1 MRILLAVD
9 GSEYSGLAAR
19 FLTSLDLSA
28 DDEITVFHAMF
39 WYPLYYER
47 EYYCET
53 LKEIK
58 KEIAPKIIDAVLD
71 VLKPVRAKLSIAI
84 EEGSPEQCIVEA
96 AGSSGADLVVMGARG
111 IKGIESFF
119 IGSVTRSVARNSA
132 KPVLVVKP
140 HSHGP
145 AERLKIL
152 FATDGS
158 DHAAETGKLLCR
170 IPFPDNTEIRVLNVV
185 SSHFSLNIPESF
197 YPGINERIGEIE
209 THEREIEFANSERT
223 LAEARECL
231 LKSFAKVETLSEIGD
246 PSSEILKASEAAGSN
261 IIAVGC
267 RGLRGL
273 KGMMGS
279 VSRNVLTH
287 AGCSVLIGKMCTD

>member
-9 GSEYSGLAAR
+9 GSEYSALAAR
-19 FLTSLDLSA
+19 FLASLNLSD

-58 KEIAPKIIDAVLD
+58 KEIAPKIIDAALH

-96 AGSSGADLVVMGARG
+96 AASSGADLIVMGARG

-119 IGSVTRSVARNSA
+119 IGSVTRSVARNSS
-132 KPVLVVKP
+132 KPVLVIKP
-140 HSHGP
+140 QGSGP
-145 AERLKIL
+145 ADRLRIL

-158 DHAAETGKLLCR
+158 DHAAETGKLLSR
-170 IPFPDNTEIRVLNVV
+170 IPFPDNTEMSILNVV
-185 SSHFSLNIPESF
+185 SAPFSLGIPESF
-197 YPGINERIGEIE
+197 RPGINERIAEIE
-209 THEREIEFANSERT
+209 TRAREMEFANSERT
-223 LAEARECL
+223 LAQAREYL
-231 LKSFAKVETLSEIGD
+231 AKSFSKIETLCEVGD
-246 PSSEILKASEAAGSN
+246 PPTEILRASKVVTSN

-267 RGLRGL
+267 RGLKGL

-279 VSRNVLTH
+279 VSRNVLIH